1 MTSNIFSVSIP
12 LENVVF
18 SNFQPIILKSSRNQQ
33 QYQKN
38 LRKIIKYAKKS
49 FFWSNISC
57 TRASA
62 NLIISEIY

>member
-33 QYQKN
+33 QYQK
-38 LRKIIKYAKKS
+38 KSKK
-49 FFWSNISC
+49 N
-57 TRASA
+57 
-62 NLIISEIY
+62 N